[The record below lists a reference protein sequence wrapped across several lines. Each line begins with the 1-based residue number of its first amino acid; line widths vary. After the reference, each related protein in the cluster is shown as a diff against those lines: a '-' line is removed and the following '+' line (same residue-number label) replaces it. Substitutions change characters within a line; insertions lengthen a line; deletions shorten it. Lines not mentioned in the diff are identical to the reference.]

1 MPHTYHNTTGL
12 AGKQLERR
20 IEQAESQE
28 EAVEA
33 LFEAHPDAR
42 LTPFEVQDVALPN
55 SPITSVRRAI
65 TNLTHQGVLRKTD
78 CQKEGPYGD
87 PNYTWTLNCEPT
99 LFDQSDIDPPTST
112 PQK

>member
-1 MPHTYHNTTGL
+1 MPSSFYNTTGL

-33 LFEAHPDAR
+33 LFEAHPAAA
-42 LTPFEVQDVALPN
+42 LTPFEVQEAALPG

-65 TNLTHQGVLRKTD
+65 TNLTGEGVLRKTD
-78 CQKEGPYGD
+78 HQKEGPHGD
-87 PNYTWTLNCEPT
+87 PNCTWTLAREPT
-99 LFDQSDIDPPTST
+99 LFDQSDIDPHSEL
-112 PQK
+112 